1 MPCRERRPPSTGR
14 ALRAALIA
22 LLAAGAPDVARALVA
37 SCEDGS
43 VVLAQR
49 WADVRCEGAMQVD
62 PDDLALGVHHSRL
75 PDVAA
80 LRRNHEAARERDLD
94 AQLARIE
101 RQRSTTVGA
110 LPLEPAERRT
120 TTVGA
125 LPLEPAERRLLAR
138 LFSGGDQGVAL
149 ARDAG
154 DEAPARLWIVYSPEL
169 EARVRRAIATS
180 RPIVVFALE
189 PVTAARAGGLPSF
202 AQRGVTFRPRLSRDV
217 GWLGAA
223 GERRLG
229 YVALPAGFDPAL
241 PMALFWG
248 DAVAAARL
256 AP

>member
-110 LPLEPAERRT
+110 LPLEPAERR
-120 TTVGA
+120 
-125 LPLEPAERRLLAR
+125 LLAR
-138 LFSGGDQGVAL
+138 LFTGGDQGVAL

-189 PVTAARAGGLPSF
+189 PAKAARAGGLPSF
-202 AQRGVTFRPRLSRDV
+202 AQRGVTFRPWLSRDV
-217 GWLGAA
+217 GWLGEA
-223 GERRLG
+223 GQRRLG
-229 YVALPAGFDPAL
+229 YVALPAGFDLAR